1 MLMNTFIGKCNVYF
15 YRFPVNENIPTE
27 TLDLPVS
34 GVKTSL
40 SLEPIL
46 IIFLDLK

>member
-1 MLMNTFIGKCNVYF
+1 MKAFIGKYNVYY
-15 YRFPVNENIPTE
+15 YRLPVNESILTG

-34 GVKTSL
+34 GAKTSL
-40 SLEPIL
+40 SLGPIL

>member
-1 MLMNTFIGKCNVYF
+1 MLMNAFIGKCIVYY
-15 YRFPVNENIPTE
+15 YRLPANENIPTE

-34 GVKTSL
+34 GAKTSL
-40 SLEPIL
+40 LLEPIL